1 MVKEKDF
8 EFICEHVIVLYDKIF
23 PLYIVKGEKNFL
35 IDAGA
40 AAKAP
45 ECYERI
51 NKVLAETSGQENEK
65 IDTLILTHSHW
76 DHTGGSFYL
85 QQKYKFNVIAS
96 RRTVHLLQKKK
107 VVTVI
112 DQMNQEFKKFM
123 NLTSDTRFD
132 MLKNL
137 GAVGEGDSIPI
148 SSDRYFEVIESPGH
162 TKCSLAFLLHPE
174 KILFPGD
181 TVGLM
186 EPDGTIRPVFF
197 SSYTEYEHSLKRIID
212 LEVEVLAF
220 PHNRFIRGKEKV
232 EEYLEKSLV
241 RTHDVKEKIRKFLEK
256 EQDSAR
262 AAEALYEQEFPEI
275 SFMGPREVVM
285 VNLEPMVKSVS
296 REFPKE

>member
-1 MVKEKDF
+1 MAKEKDY
-8 EFICEHVIVLYDKIF
+8 EFICENVILLYDKIF

-35 IDAGA
+35 IDSGA
-40 AAKAP
+40 TSKAP
-45 ECYERI
+45 EFYERI
-51 NKVLAETSGQENEK
+51 NKVLAETGGRENEK
-65 IDTLILTHSHW
+65 IDTLMLTHSHW

-107 VVTVI
+107 VVAVI
-112 DQMNQEFKKFM
+112 DQMNQGFKEIM

-137 GAVGEGDSIPI
+137 EPVGEGDSIRI
-148 SSDRYFEVIESPGH
+148 SSESYFEVLEAPGH
-162 TKCSLAFLLHPE
+162 TKCSIAFLLHPE

-197 SSYTEYEHSLKRIID
+197 SSYTEYEKSLKRIMS

-220 PHNRFIRGKEKV
+220 PHNRLIKGKEKV
-232 EEYLEKSLV
+232 QEYLEKSLS
-241 RTHDVKEKIRKFLEK
+241 RTLNVKDKIVKFLEK
-256 EQDSAR
+256 EQDIAR
-262 AAEALYEQEFPEI
+262 AAEALYEEEFPEI

-285 VNLEPMVKSVS
+285 INLEPMVKSVS
-296 REFPKE
+296 REFPKD